1 MDKLRYSWIF
11 VLFFLTFQSFGQK
24 LETFLDSSNAEVGEL
39 RKYTVVLH
47 SPTNQVYWQSLKD
60 TICKG
65 LEIVGLGKIDTILQ
79 DNGFVFSQVY
89 TVMAFDT
96 GYYLIHP
103 FKINIGDSIVQS
115 NPNLLRVDFVKV
127 DESADIKDIANVWDA
142 PFIWEEIEEIFWWS
156 LFFILLGV
164 LVFLGIRYWLKIKKL
179 KNKKT
184 PKIIIHPYDFHCK
197 KIADLENQNL
207 WQNGKEKEYQTEVSY
222 ILRSILE
229 HKFDIPVL
237 EETTQNIMHLLKPFT
252 LTNDLTQQI
261 QSTLNF
267 ADFVKYAKGKGMAH
281 QHEKAM
287 ELLKNLVELLKEK
300 DAE

>member
-11 VLFFLTFQSFGQK
+11 ILLFFTFQSFGQK
-24 LETFLDSSNAEVGEL
+24 LEAFLDSSNAELGEV

-47 SPTNQVYWQSLKD
+47 SPTNQVYWLSLKD
-60 TICKG
+60 TLSKG
-65 LEIVGLGKIDTILQ
+65 LDILEVGKIDTILQ

-103 FKINIGDSIVQS
+103 FKVNLGDSIVQS

-127 DESADIKDIANVWDA
+127 DENADIKDIADVWDA
-142 PFIWEEIEEIFWWS
+142 PFIWEEIEAIFWWS
-156 LFFILLGV
+156 VVFILLGV
-164 LVFLGIRYWLKIKKL
+164 LIFIGIRYCLKINKL
-179 KNKKT
+179 KVKKT
-184 PKIIIHPYDFHCK
+184 PEIIIHPYDFHCA

-237 EETTQNIMHLLKPFT
+237 EETTQNIMHLLKPFA
-252 LTNDLTQQI
+252 LTNELTQQI

-287 ELLKNLVELLKEK
+287 ELLKNLVELLKEQ

>member
-1 MDKLRYSWIF
+1 ML
-11 VLFFLTFQSFGQK
+11 
-24 LETFLDSSNAEVGEL
+24 
-39 RKYTVVLH
+39 
-47 SPTNQVYWQSLKD
+47 
-60 TICKG
+60 
-65 LEIVGLGKIDTILQ
+65 
-79 DNGFVFSQVY
+79 
-89 TVMAFDT
+89 
-96 GYYLIHP
+96 
-103 FKINIGDSIVQS
+103 
-115 NPNLLRVDFVKV
+115 
-127 DESADIKDIANVWDA
+127 
-142 PFIWEEIEEIFWWS
+142 
-156 LFFILLGV
+156 ILLGIITFIGRLV
-164 LVFLGIRYWLKIKKL
+164 LIY
-179 KNKKT
+179 
-184 PKIIIHPYDFHCK
+184 
-197 KIADLENQNL
+197 LENQNL